1 VTRIDDQESVRA
13 QYASEDNLRARQ
25 ALYEESE
32 GTRPHDVLH
41 AALRELAPARVLEV
55 GGGEGE
61 LSEWMRDEL
70 AADVAFL
77 DFSPRMVELA
87 RARRLDAHVG
97 DVQALPFDDASFDL
111 VVAAWMLYH
120 VPNIPRGLAEIAR
133 VLTPGGTL
141 VAVTTS
147 VEHLRELRELLL
159 YPPGHHETFNR
170 ENGASLLAPHFA
182 RVERRDADVR
192 VTVRDREKLV
202 AYRDSMQVE
211 VGGVPEDVGLPFMV
225 HARTSIFVA
234 TK

>member
-13 QYASEDNLRARQ
+13 QYASEGNLRARQ
-25 ALYEESE
+25 ALYEETE
-32 GTRPHDVLH
+32 GTQPHDVLRG
-41 AALRELAPARVLEV
+41 ALRKLAPAQVLEV
-55 GGGEGE
+55 GGGQGE
-61 LSEWMRDEL
+61 LAQWLRDEL
-70 AADVAFL
+70 GAEVSFL

-87 RARRLDAHVG
+87 HARGLDAQVG
-97 DVQALPFDDASFDL
+97 DVQELPFGDASFDV

-120 VPNIPRGLAEIAR
+120 VPDLPRGLGEIAR
-133 VLTPGGTL
+133 VLVPGGSL

-147 VEHLRELRELLL
+147 VEHLRELRELIL
-159 YPPGHHETFNR
+159 YPPGHSETFNR
-170 ENGASLLAPHFA
+170 ENGAELLAPHFA

-202 AYRDSMQVE
+202 AYRDSMQVP
-211 VGGVPEDVGLPFMV
+211 VAGVPEDVAMPFIV

>member
-13 QYASEDNLRARQ
+13 QYASEGNLRARQ
-25 ALYEESE
+25 ALYDETE
-32 GTRPHDVLH
+32 GTQPHDVLR
-41 AALRELAPARVLEV
+41 ASLRELAPGRVLEV

-61 LSEWMRDEL
+61 LAQWLHDEL
-70 AADVAFL
+70 GADVSFL

-87 RARRLDAHVG
+87 HARGLDAQVG
-97 DVQALPFDDASFDL
+97 DVQELPFGDASFDV

-120 VPNIPRGLAEIAR
+120 VPDLPRGLGEIAR
-133 VLTPGGTL
+133 VLVPGGSL
-141 VAVTTS
+141 VAVTNS

-159 YPPGHHETFNR
+159 YPPGHSETFNR
-170 ENGASLLAPHFA
+170 ENGAELLAPHFA

-202 AYRDSMQVE
+202 AYRDSMQVP
-211 VGGVPEDVGLPFMV
+211 VAGVPEDVAMPFIV

-234 TK
+234 TR